1 MLVVVLG
8 CILAKRDFTPSSN
21 NYLGIS
27 LIFLGAKK
35 ESWTTYSFSANG

>member
-1 MLVVVLG
+1 MLIVVLG
-8 CILAKRDFTPSSN
+8 CILAKRDFASGETNLEPSSN

-35 ESWTTYSFSANG
+35 ES